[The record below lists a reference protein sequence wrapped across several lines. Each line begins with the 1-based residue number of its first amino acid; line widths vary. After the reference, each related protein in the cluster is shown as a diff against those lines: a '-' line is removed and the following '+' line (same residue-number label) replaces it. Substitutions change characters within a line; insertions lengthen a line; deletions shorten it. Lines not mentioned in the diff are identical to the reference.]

1 MSTATPPAPLS
12 PPALPPNDWESR
24 HHLQTLVLLLATA
37 CGVYVCYRLV
47 VPFMPALTLALALA
61 VMFLP
66 LQRWLEAWLKQPSLA
81 ALVAVSLIALIV
93 LIPVTF
99 VGHRLLL
106 QAVSGAQLIDAKV
119 SSGEWR
125 RALELHPLLA
135 WLPDRIERQIDL
147 AGTVKSLTS
156 WLSNAAGS
164 IITGSMMQAL
174 SLCVTFYLLFFM
186 LRDRSAALKS
196 LRSRAPL
203 TVAEMDQLLRRVSET
218 IHATIYGL
226 LAVAF
231 VQGLLGGLMFWW
243 LGLPA
248 PLLWGV
254 VMALLAVVPVLGAFV
269 VWLPA
274 ALFLLVDGSVGK
286 AVILVLW
293 GMLVVGTI
301 DNLLRPV
308 LVGNRLK
315 LHTALAFMS
324 VVGGLLLFGAPGII
338 LGPVALT
345 VTGALLEIWRN
356 RTVA

>member
-1 MSTATPPAPLS
+1 M
-12 PPALPPNDWESR
+12 
-24 HHLQTLVLLLATA
+24 
-37 CGVYVCYRLV
+37 YVCYRLV
-47 VPFMPALTLALALA
+47 VPFMPALTLALALS

-66 LQRWLEAWLKQPSLA
+66 LQRWLETRFKHSSLA
-81 ALVAVSLIALIV
+81 ALLAVMLVVLIV
-93 LIPVTF
+93 LIPVIF
-99 VGHRLLL
+99 VGQRLIL
-106 QAVSGAQLIDAKV
+106 QAIDGAQLIDSKV

-125 RALELHPLLA
+125 RVLDAHPLLA
-135 WLPDRIERQIDL
+135 SLADRIGRQIDL
-147 AGTVKSLTS
+147 SATVKSLTTG
-156 WLSNAAGS
+156 LSTAAGS
-164 IITGSMMQAL
+164 LVKGSMVQMV

-186 LRDRSAALKS
+186 LRDRRAALDA
-196 LRSRAPL
+196 LRSLSPL
-203 TVAEMDQLLRRVSET
+203 TKPEIDRLLRRVGET

-226 LAVAF
+226 LVVASI
-231 VQGLLGGLMFWW
+231 QGLLGGLMFWW

-254 VMALLAVVPVLGAFV
+254 VMALLAVVPVLGAFI

-286 AVILVLW
+286 ALVLVLW

-301 DNLLRPV
+301 DNLLRPI

-315 LHTALAFMS
+315 LHTALAFIS
-324 VVGGLLLFGAPGII
+324 VVGGLLLFGPAGII

-356 RTVA
+356 RTVD